1 MSGSVRTLHEAHNR
15 VQRAYFEARIRR
27 TMVPRPSRYLARHV
41 DELVRHAALAPPQ
54 RLLEVGCGMGRYTLL
69 LAERGFAVE
78 GFDLTPALLEKLE
91 GFNGGRFDIPLH
103 AGDIANPPRALAGAF
118 DAVVGF
124 FALHHMHDLDACYA
138 GMAQLVRPGGAVA
151 FVEPNP
157 LNPSYYAQIA
167 LSPSMRWRAERGIL
181 RMRRRTI
188 FGAMTSA
195 GLIQPRL
202 ARFGL
207 FPPVLADRAWMRS
220 IETAAESA
228 LSPTPCL
235 AFQIFSARRPA

>member
-1 MSGSVRTLHEAHNR
+1 VNDSASPLQEAHNR
-15 VQRAYFEARIRR
+15 AQRDYFDARVKR
-27 TMVPRPSRYLARHV
+27 TMVPRPSRYLGRHV
-41 DELVRHAALAPPQ
+41 DELIRHAALQPAQ

-78 GFDLTPALLEKLE
+78 GLDLTPGLLEKLDA
-91 GFNGGRFDIPLH
+91 FNGGRFDIPLH
-103 AGDIANPPRALAGAF
+103 AADVAHPPPALVGAF

-124 FALHHMHDLDACYA
+124 FALHHMHNLDACYA
-138 GMAQLVRPGGAVA
+138 GMAQLVRPGGTVV

-157 LNPSYYAQIA
+157 LNPSYYVQIL
-167 LSPSMRWRAERGIL
+167 LSPGMRWRAERGIL

-188 FGAMTSA
+188 FRAMTAA
-195 GLIQPRL
+195 GLIAPRL

-207 FPPVLADRAWMRS
+207 FPPALAERAWAHPF
-220 IETAAESA
+220 EAAAESA

-235 AFQIFSARRPA
+235 AFQIFSARRPV